1 MADPL
6 DPATLAH
13 LYALPPYRLTKAEV
27 RILVAVAR
35 DHARLT
41 AALDRISWDIDDDNH
56 VEIARAALS
65 AEAGDQGTWMGGGL
79 EITYPS
85 AEAGDTDA

>member
-1 MADPL
+1 MPVEPL

-41 AALDRISWDIDDDNH
+41 AENAALRS
-56 VEIARAALS
+56 ERAAARAKVAVLRTAL
-65 AEAGDQGTWMGGGL
+65 A
-79 EITYPS
+79 S
-85 AEAGDTDA
+85 AEAGDTDGD

>member
-1 MADPL
+1 MTPVEPL

-41 AALDRISWDIDDDNH
+41 AENKALTSERAAARAK
-56 VEIARAALS
+56 VAVLRAALAAS
-65 AEAGDQGTWMGGGL
+65 EEA
-79 EITYPS
+79 P
-85 AEAGDTDA
+85 TDG